1 MTGLM
6 SIFSEGPNGS
16 FVQIIKSCLLLKMLV
31 CHLLENCHTKHIIN
45 DDNEYVQ
52 CTLCT
57 TLHGGPAALSPRD
70 KKFLDGRNHI
80 LVMCG
85 SPKEPGGYHT
95 HRRYQKKY
103 LMN

>member
-1 MTGLM
+1 M

-31 CHLLENCHTKHIIN
+31 CHLLENCHTKHIID

-85 SPKEPGGYHT
+85 SPKNQEDITHT
-95 HRRYQKKY
+95 GDTKKKY